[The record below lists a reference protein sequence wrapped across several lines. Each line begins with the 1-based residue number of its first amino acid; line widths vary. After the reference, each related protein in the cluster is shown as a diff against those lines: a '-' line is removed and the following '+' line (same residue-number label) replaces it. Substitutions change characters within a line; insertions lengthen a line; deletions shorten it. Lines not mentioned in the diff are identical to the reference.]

1 MKRSLLHNISANL
14 FTRITAY
21 VFSFITL
28 AWAARILQPDAF
40 GRISESGRIPAFLFF
55 F

>member
-40 GRISESGRIPAFLFF
+40 GRISFASSFTG
-55 F
+55 